1 MKKTYKD
8 YIEEPKQGSISR
20 HEGTPWPFS
29 WHIRKRVNADGT
41 ETEVSRRKIYDSI
54 LRANLTTT

>member
-54 LRANLTTT
+54 L